1 MDKAV
6 NLSNLKNKIMKKILL
21 ACTVSL
27 FAVACNNESTE
38 SPKENDA
45 AAAKEMKEERNKKII
60 MASMEAMQKLDAD
73 AMLKDIAPDAMDYGD
88 GSMPPQKSADSVKKM
103 VNVWIG
109 AMESMKA
116 DDLTM
121 VADGDRV
128 WVYAKFSGKFKSD
141 MMGMPT
147 TGKTYTIPDVD
158 MFLLNEEG
166 KVIEHRSVQSGEVMM
181 RQLGIEP
188 PKQ

>member
-1 MDKAV
+1 
-6 NLSNLKNKIMKKILL
+6 
-21 ACTVSL
+21 
-27 FAVACNNESTE
+27 
-38 SPKENDA
+38 
-45 AAAKEMKEERNKKII
+45 
-60 MASMEAMQKLDAD
+60 MASMEAMQKLDTD
-73 AMLKDIAPDAMDYGD
+73 AMLKDIAPDVMDYGD

-109 AMESMKA
+109 AMESIKA

-166 KVIEHRSVQSGEVMM
+166 KIIEHRSVQSGEVMM